1 MSEKKMKLKR
11 KVAARLRE
19 LRGAE
24 SQESFARRIG
34 VEQTQVS
41 GWEAGKS
48 MPGLENLIRI
58 KAATGADLIEEGRG
72 K

>member
-1 MSEKKMKLKR
+1 VSEKKAKLKR
-11 KVAARLRE
+11 RVAKRLRE

-41 GWEAGKS
+41 GWETGRS
-48 MPGLENLIRI
+48 MPGLESLIKIRQ
-58 KAATGADLIEEGRG
+58 ATGVNLIEEGRG